1 MNSSI
6 PTPDDFLRTFE
17 AECPP
22 LVRRSTLRKLGF
34 PIAPGTL
41 ANYAAL
47 RQGPPFI
54 KISNRV
60 CYRREDLVRFL
71 RERSHI
77 EHNHQAPK
85 E

>member
-1 MNSSI
+1 MRSLSQH
-6 PTPDDFLRTFE
+6 PTPEEFIHAFE
-17 AECPP
+17 QECPP
-22 LVRRSTLRKLGF
+22 LVRRSMLRKLGF

-41 ANYAAL
+41 ANYAVL

-71 RERSHI
+71 RERSTC
-77 EHNHQAPK
+77 ESK
-85 E
+85 T